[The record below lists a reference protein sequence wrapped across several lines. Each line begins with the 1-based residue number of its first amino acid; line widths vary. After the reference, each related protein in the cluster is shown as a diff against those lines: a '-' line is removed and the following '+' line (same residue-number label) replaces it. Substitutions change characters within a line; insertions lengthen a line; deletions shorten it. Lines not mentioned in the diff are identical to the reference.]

1 MIRCKIRRLGLEVG
15 AVAELF
21 GSHGINGDRL
31 RIAHGIPHKI
41 DHMHAEINER
51 PAAGARFVA
60 EPAAGVAVAAQIG
73 RFGIIDVAERVAVDK
88 FF

>member
-1 MIRCKIRRLGLEVG
+1 
-15 AVAELF
+15 
-21 GSHGINGDRL
+21 
-31 RIAHGIPHKI
+31 
-41 DHMHAEINER
+41 MHAEIDER
-51 PAAGARFVA
+51 PAAGARLVA